1 MFSNRKLFKIN
12 GKDSAHKKAIVK
24 SMIVELVRNER
35 IKTTPKKAKVVK
47 QNFDKLVTKV
57 KKGSDHAN
65 AQVLSALGNNQRA
78 FDRLKHFVET
88 QFNDRNSGYTRVVKT
103 ISRAGDNAQQA
114 YVMLVNSELKAKKS
128 KISALLE
135 KREEKETKKPAKKA
149 KSAQPKADKKEKAK
163 KPDKDNS
170 SKKAK

>member
-12 GKDSAHKKAIVK
+12 GKDSAHKKAMVK

-47 QNFDKLVTKV
+47 QHFDKLVTKV

-103 ISRAGDNAQQA
+103 ISRAGDNAQQS

-128 KISALLE
+128 KISTLLE
-135 KREEKETKKPAKKA
+135 KREEKGTKKPAKKA
-149 KSAQPKADKKEKAK
+149 QPKADKKTKDKKAEKA
-163 KPDKDNS
+163 DNK